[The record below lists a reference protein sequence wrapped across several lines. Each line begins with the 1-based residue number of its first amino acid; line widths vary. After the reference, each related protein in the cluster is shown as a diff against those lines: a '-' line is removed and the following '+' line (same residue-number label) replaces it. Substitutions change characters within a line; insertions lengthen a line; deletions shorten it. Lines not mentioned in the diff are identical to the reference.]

1 MKLKVNDL
9 IPEANIYGGFP
20 VSGQWLVC
28 NDSNISRKHHAKVYG
43 KSALGAPPM
52 SVPHLDTRWVEG
64 KRSLLFGPFA
74 GANTKFLKN
83 GSNTDFFKSINLE
96 NMQPMIQAG
105 IKNFNSSISGQKKE
119 ISRKHFLVL
128 ESEIS
133 RAASKGFIKK
143 NTASR
148 MVSKLSEKLKLN
160 SK

>member
-1 MKLKVNDL
+1 M
-9 IPEANIYGGFP
+9 ANI
-20 VSGQWLVC
+20 
-28 NDSNISRKHHAKVYG
+28 
-43 KSALGAPPM
+43 KSAK
-52 SVPHLDTRWVEG
+52 
-64 KRSLLFGPFA
+64 KRILQNA
-74 GANTKFLKN
+74 RRAEINKFRL
-83 GSNTDFFKSINLE
+83 SRIRT
-96 NMQPMIQAG
+96 G

-148 MVSKLSEKLKLN
+148 MVSRLSEKLKLN